1 MDPLASIA
9 IVVSN
14 PLTIGAVVGI
24 LMLWTGVSLCSLTVK
39 TAKLVEALRRAQRLL
54 EGVADQT
61 ALIGQYEALN
71 AELERQ
77 DVLGARWRAFRESLL
92 LPIRPGQPIGATD
105 RPDAWF
111 GVDLLRAPGVG
122 VDPRYH
128 AAMPNLLVGAGLLF
142 TFLGLAV
149 ALASASGIVAG
160 AVSTRSDALRTLL
173 DTASFKF
180 ITSLAGMFL
189 SILYTLYRKW
199 RLYAVDV
206 ALDEFNAV
214 LEQLIPTVSPLALQR
229 EQLAVMEKQAI
240 HLETFS
246 NDLAV
251 SIGSAIDQTFNERL
265 AEHIGPL
272 THAMRRLSER
282 MDSQNEDAL
291 ERLLDAFLAKLEG
304 GASDHMRDVAKS
316 LTGLTE
322 RMEGMVEAVQV
333 AAVQTRD
340 AGTEAGSVM
349 AERMGAA
356 AESLKS
362 AVERISATLAEAMTG
377 IQKRMG
383 EEADATA
390 ARLLAQLEAMV
401 DQLRALAEA
410 SRTAGGEAF
419 EALVAR
425 VADAAGTFESAAV
438 RVATELERSAGET
451 GAVFGRGAEHAVGR
465 IVAATE
471 GMQQEMRL
479 LLSELQ
485 SSVREAGDS
494 LRDGGQQSAEAIR
507 TTLDDASGALAT
519 ALDEAAQRVASAGDQ
534 AGSALERGG
543 TGASERLVAAADVI
557 GSGASELARH
567 LTHLAETADKLAERA
582 RAFERA
588 AGEATQPL
596 ASSAS
601 DLKAAS
607 ASAREAL
614 APLAQ
619 STEATARAVEQVASA
634 AARLEAAGRAADQ
647 FSSSLND
654 AAQRFEGVDQ
664 ELART
669 LGGLQVG
676 LQSFTRQVSEFVV
689 GTDNN
694 LAKAATQLANLVKSL
709 EDTLE
714 DHAPRTSSAGGH

>member
-24 LMLWTGVSLCSLTVK
+24 LMLWTGVSLWSLTVK
-39 TAKLVEALRRAQRLL
+39 TAKLVEALRRAQQLL

-61 ALIGQYEALN
+61 ALVGQYEALN

-160 AVSTRSDALRTLL
+160 AASTRSDALRTLL

-189 SILYTLYRKW
+189 SILYALYRKW

-229 EQLAVMEKQAI
+229 EQLAVMEKQVI

-272 THAMRRLSER
+272 THAMRRLS
-282 MDSQNEDAL
+282 QNEDAL
-291 ERLLDAFLAKLEG
+291 ERLLHAFLTKLEG

-322 RMEGMVEAVQV
+322 RMEGLVEAVQV
-333 AAVQTRD
+333 AAFQTRD

-356 AESLKS
+356 AESLES

-390 ARLLAQLEAMV
+390 ARLSAQLEAMV

-451 GAVFGRGAEHAVGR
+451 GAVFGRGAEDAVGR

-543 TGASERLVAAADVI
+543 TGASERLVAAADVV

-567 LTHLAETADKLAERA
+567 LTHLAVTADKLAERA

-714 DHAPRTSSAGGH
+714 DHALRTSSAGGH